1 MVEKIRV
8 GMVGFGLAGR
18 VFHAPVIQSVPDL
31 QLTHVVERH
40 GEESRRVYPEVEI
53 VRDVEH
59 LLEDDEIDLIVVTTP
74 NVSHFEIARSA
85 LLADKHVVV
94 EKPFTI
100 TSEEAR
106 ELTVLSHRQGRVLS
120 VHQNRRWDG
129 DFLTVRRVL
138 EANLLGRLV
147 EYESHFD
154 RYRSQPRAGAW
165 REEAQP
171 GAGLL
176 YDLGPHLIDQALI
189 LFGAPQ
195 LVSADIRTQRDGGKT
210 DDYFDLTLHYA
221 EHGARLKAGVLVREP
236 TPRYALHG
244 VDGSFVK
251 YGLDPQEDALKRG
264 LVPSETPGWG
274 EDPEERWGV
283 LNAQAGGLHVRG
295 KVETL
300 PGCYPGYYQNVADA
314 IHGRAPLE
322 VTPEDATMTMRVIEL
337 AIESSREK
345 MALAFEE

>member
-1 MVEKIRV
+1 MTEKIRV

-18 VFHAPVIQSVPDL
+18 VFHAPVIASVPAL
-31 QLTHVVERH
+31 QLATVVERH
-40 GEESRRVYPEVEI
+40 GEESRRIYPDVEV

-59 LLEDDEIDLIVVTTP
+59 LLEDDDIDLVVVTTP

-129 DFLTVRRVL
+129 DFLTVRRIL
-138 EANLLGRLV
+138 GAGMLGRIV

-154 RYRSQPRAGAW
+154 RFRNQPRAGAW

-171 GAGLL
+171 GSGLL
-176 YDLGPHLIDQALI
+176 YDLGPHLIDQALV
-189 LFGAPQ
+189 LFGPPQ
-195 LVSADIRTQRDGGKT
+195 LVSADIRTQRDGGKA
-210 DDYFDLTLHYA
+210 DDYFDLTLHY
-221 EHGARLKAGVLVREP
+221 EDHTARLKAGMLVREP
-236 TPRYALHG
+236 TAHFTIHG
-244 VDGSFVK
+244 SEGSFVK

-274 EDPEERWGV
+274 EEPEERWGV
-283 LNAQAGGLHVRG
+283 LNAQVNGLHVRG

-300 PGCYPGYYQNVADA
+300 PGSYPGYYQNVADA
-314 IHGRAPLE
+314 IQGRAPLE
-322 VTPEDATMTMRVIEL
+322 VTPEAASATMRVMEL